1 MPIYWIWL
9 AELADFSVLQ
19 KHRLLERFHDP
30 EELYHASSDA
40 LQALNL
46 TEKQLRSLQNKDI
59 TPAEQ
64 IANRCRRKGI
74 GVLSLC
80 DTAYP
85 RRLKNTPDAPIV
97 LYYNGILP
105 DWDERPFVG
114 IVGTRKASGYG
125 LQVAH
130 QMGSQIAAGGGMIVS
145 GGAFG
150 VDTSAMQG
158 ALDAGKP
165 CVGVL
170 GCGVDVVYPLSN
182 RRLFARVVED
192 GCLISEYPP
201 GTRPNHWHFPQRN
214 RIISGVSDGVLVAE
228 APEKSGALITARLA
242 LEQGRDVFTVPG
254 NINTA
259 SCAGSNQL
267 LQEGAL
273 AVFSGWDVLKEY
285 AQCYPET
292 VKMPAKTPVLPE
304 RNTDL
309 KVAQNTALPEK
320 IQNDPQTQQKKPIDN
335 QRISTY
341 SVLNNKQPALTDE
354 EQALLAL
361 LTRHPQEPAD
371 IIARTELPS
380 GRVLSL
386 LTVLTV
392 KGLVLK
398 HPGGR
403 VSLK

>member
-1 MPIYWIWL
+1 MPLYWIWF
-9 AELADFSVLQ
+9 AELADLSLLQ
-19 KHRLLERFHDP
+19 KHRLLEHFHDP
-30 EELYHASSDA
+30 EEVYHASPEA
-40 LQALNL
+40 LQALHL
-46 TEKQLRSLQNKDI
+46 TDKQLRSLQQKDLA
-59 TPAEQ
+59 PAAQ
-64 IANRCRRKGI
+64 IVSDCHRKGI
-74 GVLSLC
+74 GVLPFC
-80 DTAYP
+80 DVAYP
-85 RRLKNTPDAPIV
+85 KRLANTADAPLV

-130 QMGSQIAAGGGMIVS
+130 QMGGQIAAGGGMIVS

-150 VDTSAMQG
+150 ADTAAMQG
-158 ALDAGKP
+158 ALEAGKP
-165 CVGVL
+165 CIGVL
-170 GCGVDVVYPLSN
+170 GCGVDVMYPPSN

-192 GCLISEYPP
+192 GCLLSEYPP
-201 GTRPNHWHFPQRN
+201 GTRPKPWHFPQRN
-214 RIISGVSDGVLVAE
+214 RIISGISDGVLVAE

-285 AQCYPET
+285 APCYPET
-292 VKMPAKTPVLPE
+292 VKMPAKPPVIPE

-309 KVAQNTALPEK
+309 KVAESTAVPER
-320 IQNDPQTQQKKPIDN
+320 IQNNPENSQKKPIDN
-335 QRISTY
+335 QRNSTY

-354 EQALLAL
+354 EQAVLAL

>member
-1 MPIYWIWL
+1 MPIYWIWF
-9 AELADFSVLQ
+9 AELADLTLLQ
-19 KHRLLERFHDP
+19 KHRLLEHFHDP
-30 EELYHASSDA
+30 EEVYHASPEA
-40 LQALNL
+40 LQALRL
-46 TEKQLRSLQNKDI
+46 TDKQLQSLQQKDLA
-59 TPAEQ
+59 PAAQ
-64 IANRCRRKGI
+64 IVSCCRRKGI
-74 GVLSLC
+74 GVLPLY

-85 RRLKNTPDAPIV
+85 KRLANTVDAPIV

-150 VDTSAMQG
+150 ADTAAMQG

-170 GCGVDVVYPLSN
+170 GCGVDVMYPPSN

-201 GTRPNHWHFPQRN
+201 GTRPKPWHFPQRN
-214 RIISGVSDGVLVAE
+214 RIISGISDGVLVAE

-285 AQCYPET
+285 APCYPET
-292 VKMPAKTPVLPE
+292 VKMPAKPPVIPE

-309 KVAQNTALPEK
+309 KVAESTAVPER
-320 IQNDPQTQQKKPIDN
+320 IQNNPVNSQKKPIDN
-335 QRISTY
+335 QRNSTY
-341 SVLNNKQPALTDE
+341 SVLNNKQPALTQD
-354 EQALLAL
+354 EQAVLAL

>member
-1 MPIYWIWL
+1 MLLYWIWF
-9 AELADFSVLQ
+9 AELGELSLLQ
-19 KHRLLERFHDP
+19 KHRLLEHFHDP
-30 EELYHASSDA
+30 EEIYHAPMSA

-46 TEKQLRSLQNKDI
+46 TDKQLRSLQQKDL
-59 TPAEQ
+59 TPAAQ
-64 IANRCRRKGI
+64 IVSLCRRKGF
-74 GVLSLC
+74 GVLPFS
-80 DTAYP
+80 DSAYP
-85 RRLKNTPDAPIV
+85 KRLANTPDAPLV

-105 DWDERPFVG
+105 DWDAKPFVG

-130 QMGSQIAAGGGMIVS
+130 QMGNQIALGGGMIVS
-145 GGAFG
+145 GGANG
-150 VDTSAMQG
+150 ADAAAMQG
-158 ALDAGKP
+158 ALEAGKP
-165 CVGVL
+165 CIGVL
-170 GCGVDVVYPLSN
+170 GCGVDIAYPPRN

-201 GTRPNHWHFPQRN
+201 GTKPLAWHFPQRN
-214 RIISGVSDGVLVAE
+214 RIISGLSDGVLVAE
-228 APEKSGALITARLA
+228 APKKSGALITARLA

-259 SCAGSNQL
+259 TCAGSNQL

-285 AQCYPET
+285 AQCYPEA
-292 VKMPAKTPVLPE
+292 VKIPEIPSVTPE
-304 RNTDL
+304 RNTHL
-309 KVAQNTALPEK
+309 KVAQPQAMQEK
-320 IQNDPQTQQKKPIDN
+320 CPKNPVNPQKKPIDN
-335 QRISTY
+335 ERISTY
-341 SVLNNKQPALTDE
+341 SVLNNKQPALSEE
-354 EQALLAL
+354 EQAVLAL

-380 GRVLSL
+380 GRVMSL

-392 KGLVLK
+392 KGFVLK

>member
-1 MPIYWIWL
+1 MLLYWIWF
-9 AELADFSVLQ
+9 AELTELSVLQ
-19 KHRLLERFHDP
+19 KHRLLERFRDP
-30 EELYHASSDA
+30 EEIYHASGEA
-40 LQALNL
+40 LRELNM
-46 TEKQLRSLQNKDI
+46 TDKQLQGLLQRDLLE
-59 TPAEQ
+59 AQQ
-64 IANRCRRKGI
+64 IVSRCRRKGI
-74 GVLSLC
+74 GVLPLC
-80 DTAYP
+80 DAAYP
-85 RRLKNTPDAPIV
+85 KRLKNTPDAPIV

-105 DWDERPFVG
+105 DWDACPFIG

-130 QMGSQIAAGGGMIVS
+130 QMGSQIAEGGAMIVS

-150 VDTSAMQG
+150 VDTAAMQG
-158 ALDAGKP
+158 ALDAGRP

-170 GCGVDVVYPLSN
+170 GCGVDVVYPRSN
-182 RRLFARVVED
+182 RRLFAAVVEA
-192 GCLISEYPP
+192 GCLLSEFAP
-201 GTRPNHWHFPQRN
+201 GTNPMPWHFPQRN
-214 RIISGVSDGVLVAE
+214 RIISGLCDGVLVAE
-228 APEKSGALITARLA
+228 APEKSGALITANLA

-259 SCAGSNQL
+259 SCAGSNGL
-267 LQEGAL
+267 LQEGAQ

-285 AQCYPET
+285 EACYPGVVTKPQKQPRLPEET
-292 VKMPAKTPVLPE
+292 SGWKVAENRDIPQKIQKTPE
-304 RNTDL
+304 KD
-309 KVAQNTALPEK
+309 EK
-320 IQNDPQTQQKKPIDN
+320 IPIDN
-335 QRISTY
+335 ERISTY
-341 SVLNNKQPALTDE
+341 SVLNNKQPPLNAE

-371 IIARTELPS
+371 IIARVGLPS

-386 LTVLTV
+386 LTVLAV